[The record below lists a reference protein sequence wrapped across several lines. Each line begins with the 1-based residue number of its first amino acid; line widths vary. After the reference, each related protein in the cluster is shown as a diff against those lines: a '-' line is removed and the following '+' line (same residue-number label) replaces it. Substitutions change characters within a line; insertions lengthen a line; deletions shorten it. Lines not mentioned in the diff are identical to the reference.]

1 MGENKIERLKRL
13 ENLIAN
19 KLPGEKRKHTIVL
32 NPLDRGYEF
41 SEAEGIV
48 YDKARWNLPPEL
60 MGFIE
65 GISQNST
72 LGLEGKMLRLYE
84 KICTGYVYDDNLI
97 SYIKKDD
104 EGEFTLPDWYG
115 RDVDE
120 NWENNRKKHNRRV
133 CFELARYLASGLT
146 EMMKINGVEQ
156 GYEIGIFWNKGL
168 THYLVGLTCDGYSV
182 ALDPD
187 DFNNIK
193 DLTRIKRGLT
203 AQGIIVLEDKERKFT
218 TALQRFNSKRK
229 ESATDAMQ
237 EEIDSRTDL
246 EEIEGESENVTFFRK
261 AVEILSRKPDE
272 DSQKNE
278 LESQG
283 IFELIKEM
291 VDIKLGP
298 EYRTKVYRELHEE
311 NQAVPRRIRCLILSI
326 DGKQYLIDGHD
337 KIFREFDEQEY
348 DKKPPTY
355 VKCKEATRDP
365 FDYYDGR

>member
-1 MGENKIERLKRL
+1 MGENKIARLKRL

-32 NPLDRGYEF
+32 NPQERGLEF
-41 SEAEGIV
+41 RESEGIV
-48 YDKARWNLPPEL
+48 YDKARWDLPEEL
-60 MGFIE
+60 KGFIE
-65 GISQNST
+65 GISLNTS
-72 LGLEGKMLRLYE
+72 LGIEGKMLRLYE

-104 EGEFTLPDWYG
+104 EGDFTLPDWYG

-120 NWENNRKKHNRRV
+120 NWEKNRKKHNRRV

-146 EMMKINGVEQ
+146 EMLKITPTDQ
-156 GYEIGIFWNKGL
+156 DYEVGIFWNKGL
-168 THYLVGLTCDGYSV
+168 THYLVGLTCDSYSV

-203 AQGIIVLEDKERKFT
+203 AQGIVVLEDKDRKFS
-218 TALQRFNSKRK
+218 TALQRFNNKRD
-229 ESATDAMQ
+229 EVATDAMQ
-237 EEIDSRTDL
+237 NEIDARTDL
-246 EEIEGESENVTFFRK
+246 KDIEGESENVAFFRK
-261 AVEILSRKPDE
+261 AVEILSSRPNSVSK
-272 DSQKNE
+272 KMG

-283 IFELIKEM
+283 IFEYIKEM
-291 VDIKLGP
+291 VDIKLGS
-298 EYRTKVYRELHEE
+298 EYRTKVYRELYEE
-311 NQAVPRRIRCLILSI
+311 GQEIPRRIRCLVLNI
-326 DGKQYLIDGHD
+326 DGKQYLVDGHD
-337 KIFREFDEQEY
+337 KIFREFDEKEY

-355 VKCKEATRDP
+355 VKCKEATRDA

>member
-1 MGENKIERLKRL
+1 MGENRIARLKRL

-32 NPLDRGYEF
+32 NPNERGYEF
-41 SEAEGIV
+41 RESEGIV
-48 YDKARWNLPPEL
+48 YDKAKWNLPEEL
-60 MGFIE
+60 KGFIE
-65 GISQNST
+65 GISLNSS

-104 EGEFTLPDWYG
+104 EGDFTLPDWYG
-115 RDVDE
+115 RDVGE
-120 NWENNRKKHNRRV
+120 TWENNRKKHNRRV
-133 CFELARYLASGLT
+133 CFELARYLATGLT
-146 EMMKINGVEQ
+146 EMVKDCGTD
-156 GYEIGIFWNKGL
+156 YEVGIFWNKGM

-203 AQGIIVLEDKERKFT
+203 AQGIIVLEDKDRKFT

-229 ESATDAMQ
+229 EVATDAMQ
-237 EEIDSRTDL
+237 DEIDAITDKNEVT
-246 EEIEGESENVTFFRK
+246 EENENVIFFKK
-261 AVEILSRKPDE
+261 AVEILSRKQDTDPP
-272 DSQKNE
+272 KRE

-283 IFELIKEM
+283 IFEYVKEM

-298 EYRTKVYRELHEE
+298 ECRTKVYREIFEDGE
-311 NQAVPRRIRCLILSI
+311 KVPRRIRCLVLNI
-326 DGKQYLIDGHD
+326 DGKKYLVDGLD
-337 KIFREFDEQEY
+337 KVFREFDEKEF
-348 DKKPPTY
+348 DEKPPKY

>member
-1 MGENKIERLKRL
+1 MGENKIARLKRL

-32 NPLDRGYEF
+32 NPQERGLEF
-41 SEAEGIV
+41 NESEGIV
-48 YDKARWNLPPEL
+48 YDKARWNLPEEL
-60 MGFIE
+60 KGFIE
-65 GISQNST
+65 GLSLNTS
-72 LGLEGKMLRLYE
+72 LGIEGKMLRLYE

-115 RDVDE
+115 REVGED
-120 NWENNRKKHNRRV
+120 WENKRKKHNRRV

-146 EMMKINGVEQ
+146 EMVKDCDTD
-156 GYEIGIFWNKGL
+156 YEIGIFWNKGM

-203 AQGIIVLEDKERKFT
+203 AQGIVILEDKDRRFS

-229 ESATDAMQ
+229 EVATDAMQ

-272 DSQKNE
+272 GSTKKE

-283 IFELIKEM
+283 IFELVKEM
-291 VDIKLGP
+291 ADIKLGP
-298 EYRTKVYRELHEE
+298 EYRTKVYREIFEE
-311 NQAVPRRIRCLILSI
+311 GEKVPRRIRCLVLNI
-326 DGKQYLIDGHD
+326 DGKKYLVDGLE
-337 KIFREFDEQEY
+337 KVFREFDEKEY
-348 DKKPPTY
+348 DEKPPIY
-355 VKCKEATRDP
+355 VKCKEATRDA